1 MRQLIK
7 RTIVTGLAT
16 VAAGG
21 LALSIAPGV
30 AQAADNGQR
39 TGPVQ
44 FWAENQ
50 GNCKVEFTIK
60 NTTNVTSYTIDW
72 QIDDEPLRDVD
83 YADFKVGR
91 TGGMHTTVNDA
102 PRWPDDIATEGENT
116 EQNRWMVSNR
126 SVSTATYT
134 KDLKNLSDSY
144 NPPLPNPDAA
154 THTVKYRMVLGPP
167 GNNGEG
173 GGEWIGNREWHTV
186 TVTGCAGSG
195 GGSLD
200 GLFGSS

>member
-1 MRQLIK
+1 MK

-44 FWAENQ
+44 FWAENL
-50 GNCKVEFTIK
+50 GNCEVKFTL
-60 NTTNVTSYTIDW
+60 TNETNITSYTLDW
-72 QIDDEPLRDVD
+72 RIDDEPLRDVD
-83 YADFKVGR
+83 YADFQVGR
-91 TGGMHTTVNDA
+91 TGGMHTTVESY
-102 PRWPDDIATEGENT
+102 PKWPDDIDTMGENT
-116 EQNRWMVSNR
+116 VDNFWMEKGR
-126 SVSTATYT
+126 PVSTVSYT
-134 KDLKNLSDSY
+134 KNLKNITDSY
-144 NPPLPNPDAA
+144 NPALPNPDAA
-154 THTVKYRMVLGPP
+154 THDVAYRMVLGPP
-167 GNNGEG
+167 GNLGDG
-173 GGEWIGNREWHTV
+173 GPEWLGDREWHHV
-186 TVTGCAGSG
+186 TVTGCAGGGGGGG

>member
-60 NTTNVTSYTIDW
+60 NTTNVTS
-72 QIDDEPLRDVD
+72 
-83 YADFKVGR
+83 
-91 TGGMHTTVNDA
+91 
-102 PRWPDDIATEGENT
+102 
-116 EQNRWMVSNR
+116 
-126 SVSTATYT
+126 
-134 KDLKNLSDSY
+134 
-144 NPPLPNPDAA
+144 
-154 THTVKYRMVLGPP
+154 
-167 GNNGEG
+167 
-173 GGEWIGNREWHTV
+173 
-186 TVTGCAGSG
+186 
-195 GGSLD
+195 
-200 GLFGSS
+200 